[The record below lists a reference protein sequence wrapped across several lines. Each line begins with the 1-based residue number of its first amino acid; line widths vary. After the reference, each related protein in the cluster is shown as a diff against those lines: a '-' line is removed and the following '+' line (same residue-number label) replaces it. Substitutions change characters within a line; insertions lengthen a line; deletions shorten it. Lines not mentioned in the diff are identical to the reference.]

1 MEKKCRVRHHAICIV
16 AVPQLGQLPVSGLS
30 KMENSPVSAVKRRR
44 RPAKSCN
51 PCRLRKLKC
60 DLGFPVCGSC
70 TRARASLSCVYT
82 SDSRAN
88 HARENAAAK
97 RPRLEDEPGNLT
109 AGESASKAADSGSKL
124 SSHSPAPTH
133 GVEATD
139 KQRNEV
145 IVSSQKHT
153 NPTGLR
159 LRNGRDKT
167 RIFGPSHWIH
177 MAEVLVRTATWQ
189 LRIVAIV

>member
-1 MEKKCRVRHHAICIV
+1 
-16 AVPQLGQLPVSGLS
+16 
-30 KMENSPVSAVKRRR
+30 MENSPISAVKRRR

-97 RPRLEDEPGNLT
+97 RPRLGDESGNPA
-109 AGESASKAADSGSKL
+109 AGDSASKAADT
-124 SSHSPAPTH
+124 PAPTH
-133 GVEATD
+133 VVEATD
-139 KQRNEV
+139 EQRNEV
-145 IVSSQKHT
+145 IVPSQKNT
-153 NPTGLR
+153 NPTRLR

-177 MAEVLVRTATWQ
+177 MAEVLVRMAPWQ
-189 LRIVAIV
+189 PRIVAIV